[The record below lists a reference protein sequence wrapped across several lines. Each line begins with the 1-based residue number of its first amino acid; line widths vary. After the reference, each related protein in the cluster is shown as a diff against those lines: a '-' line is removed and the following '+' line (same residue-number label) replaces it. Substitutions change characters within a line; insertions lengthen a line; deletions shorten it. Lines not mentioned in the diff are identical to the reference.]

1 LIITITKRTLTLL
14 YDGLLDMIVALIYMS
29 QDTHLR
35 LIFEIELP
43 ETTSIDGLR
52 GEYLLDTCGTP
63 RTVESRYFPYRR

>member
-1 LIITITKRTLTLL
+1 
-14 YDGLLDMIVALIYMS
+14 MIVALIYMS